1 MTGIMT
7 PEQKIANVE
16 SQINACYRGATNTI
30 TCPYCGVA
38 TAQTHEALCC
48 ADMGL
53 TVRAILRKQA
63 QQECL
68 DMAARIADNL
78 ARN

>member
-1 MTGIMT
+1 VS
-7 PEQKIANVE
+7 PEAKIANVE
-16 SQINACYRGATNTI
+16 AQINACYRGATNVI

-38 TAQTHEALCC
+38 TDQTANALCC

-53 TVRAILRKQA
+53 TVRAILRKEA

-68 DMAARIADNL
+68 DVAARIADNL